1 GACERNRRDTC
12 SRPGRSACR
21 AERCR
26 GCSSLDGDVNGDDA
40 AAQVVILNLLETDL
54 MQQARKS
61 VLIGKGTNRG
71 WQRLIDAGGVAG
83 DFGPDPRQQGERIP
97 VVQPAEPAY
106 HGARELQAD
115 EPSAWFEHT
124 QNFPERLRQVPDIPQ
139 AKAGRHCIKSV
150 VGY

>member
-1 GACERNRRDTC
+1 TC
-12 SRPGRSACR
+12 SRPGRSAWR

-71 WQRLIDAGGVAG
+71 RQILIDAGSVAG

-97 VVQPAEPAY
+97 VVEAAQPACHGPREQERDAVPA
-106 HGARELQAD
+106 GLA
-115 EPSAWFEHT
+115 S
-124 QNFPERLRQVPDIPQ
+124 
-139 AKAGRHCIKSV
+139 
-150 VGY
+150 